1 MLGFVGAMRFRVVP
15 TFLEVAMPPPH
26 VGEGSMLVEAS
37 ISLDNEDAGPIDR
50 LAIIF
55 LSSRLSRSRPR
66 PIPVVMFPS
75 NIGRLSSE
83 PLVVPL

>member
-1 MLGFVGAMRFRVVP
+1 MLGFVGAIRFRVVP
-15 TFLEVAMPPPH
+15 TFLEVGIPPPH
-26 VGEGSMLVEAS
+26 VGEGSMLVEPS
-37 ISLDNEDAGPIDR
+37 ISLDNGDAGPIGR

-75 NIGRLSSE
+75 TIVLLSSG
-83 PLVVPL
+83 PLVAPL